1 MKPGPRYRHRPLPSL
16 YLKEKPI
23 MPDARP
29 NPVALV
35 YQEHQDPDAILRD
48 FATAL
53 NKRGFRVV
61 GMVQAG
67 QCADSSLSAILL
79 HNGEQLLLAQDF
91 DPSARGCRL
100 DVNRLEAAG
109 KRVSDALEAGA
120 DLLIV
125 NRFGK
130 REREGRGLL
139 FLIERALNA
148 DIPVVIAVS
157 SERLA
162 DWTTFAGPANANL
175 ACERQALD
183 AWWHD
188 VARETSRPAV
198 A

>member
-1 MKPGPRYRHRPLPSL
+1 
-16 YLKEKPI
+16 
-23 MPDARP
+23 
-29 NPVALV
+29 
-35 YQEHQDPDAILRD
+35 
-48 FATAL
+48 
-53 NKRGFRVV
+53 
-61 GMVQAG
+61 MVQAG
-67 QCADSSLSAILL
+67 QCADSSLSAVLL

-100 DVNRLEAAG
+100 DINRLEAAG
-109 KRVSDALEAGA
+109 GRGSDALEGGA

-130 REREGRGLL
+130 RGRRGRGLL

-157 SERLA
+157 SERLP
-162 DWTTFAGPANANL
+162 DWTTFAGPASTSL
-175 ACERQALD
+175 ACEQRALE

-188 VARETSRPAV
+188 VAREPSRPGV